1 MFGVLVSVCADNP
14 VDRYC
19 GEWSAVKYTPDE
31 DESFLFVNKIND
43 NYLITIVDFGMPFN
57 NRVEVGYIEKGILY
71 FEDMEGY
78 KYQITVDGDTLFLT
92 FGLDLQERF
101 TTDYK
106 RVSQADLNRIIEKRG
121 YSHIKI
127 E

>member
-1 MFGVLVSVCADNP
+1 MKRIIIILIMFGVLVSVCADNP

-31 DESFLFVNKIND
+31 DESFLFVNK
-43 NYLITIVDFGMPFN
+43 
-57 NRVEVGYIEKGILY
+57 Y